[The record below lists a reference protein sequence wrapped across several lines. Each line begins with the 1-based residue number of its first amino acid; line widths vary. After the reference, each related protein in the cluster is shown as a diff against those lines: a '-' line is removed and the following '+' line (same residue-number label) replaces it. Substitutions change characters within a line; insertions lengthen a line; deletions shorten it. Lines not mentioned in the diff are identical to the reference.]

1 MKAKDLKEIKEEK
14 KIKWPK
20 VAIII
25 LNWNG
30 WKDTIECLES
40 VFRNTYPNYQI
51 IVVDNGSADGSMNK
65 IKAWAGGKQE
75 VLTPE
80 STYPLYY
87 LSHPPI
93 KKPIPYLDYTR
104 EEVEEG
110 GNFKLEEKIT
120 KELQEQVKI
129 NTEEFNPTTFH
140 PLIFIQIGENLGFAG
155 GNNVGLRYALARD
168 DFDYVWLL
176 NNDTVIK
183 PNALTEMVKRM
194 QEKPDA
200 GICGSTLPYYYEPEK
215 IWALGGATYNKWLA
229 RQKHIGQDQPT
240 NQAIDSKLIEHDID
254 YITGASML
262 VSRSFLKDI
271 GLMNEE
277 YFLYFEEPDWAAR
290 ARKKYSMVYAP
301 NSFVYHKAGVS
312 TKTLDKL
319 GKKSISEKLAR
330 RNRVLFTR
338 KYFIWVLPIVF
349 LGLLYEWL
357 KSRLGVLKRFFRIKK
372 EKSCP

>member
-1 MKAKDLKEIKEEK
+1 MN
-14 KIKWPK
+14 K
-20 VAIII
+20 VYILL

-30 WKDTIECLES
+30 WKDTIECLET
-40 VFRNTYPNYQI
+40 VFRNDYPNYQ
-51 IVVDNGSADGSMNK
+51 VVVCDNDSQDRSIERIKDWSEGRLNAEVPKKNK
-65 IKAWAGGKQE
+65 LRNLSFPTVNKPVPYVEYSRGDVEAG
-75 VLTPE
+75 
-80 STYPLYY
+80 
-87 LSHPPI
+87 
-93 KKPIPYLDYTR
+93 
-104 EEVEEG
+104 
-110 GNFKLEEKIT
+110 KIT
-120 KELQEQVKI
+120 TCI
-129 NTEEFNPTTFH
+129 DA
-140 PLIFIQIGENLGFAG
+140 PLILIQTGENLGFAG

-254 YITGASML
+254 YIVGASML

-290 ARKKYSMVYAP
+290 AWKKYSMVYAP

-312 TKTLDKL
+312 TKTLEKL

-338 KYFIWVLPIVF
+338 KYFIWVLPTV
-349 LGLLYEWL
+349 LLELLYEWL
-357 KSRLGVLKRFFRIKK
+357 KSRFRVLKRFSRIKK
-372 EKSCP
+372 EKSCL